1 LQRFLVVLAMA
12 LFCVYSSLAKQ
23 IYEICSPYVL
33 KPINRIYRIAERDML
48 EVIQQEVKEVDWEV
62 VNQRL
67 KERVYRY
74 KPVDSFVLTE
84 AKDYKIR
91 YIDPTWYLPFDIK
104 DAYGNVLYPKGTAVN
119 PLEKVPEAVWSK
131 RLYVFFNLE
140 SKDQKNFVKYLLRTE
155 KNKLITLIADGH
167 SNLKEIHDFIKK
179 ELYPVYALTKT
190 VAQRFGVSKSLSLV
204 SFVKKDGKPVVKV
217 EELPSWYI
225 RKILEEN
232 KK

>member
-1 LQRFLVVLAMA
+1 MQRFLAVLAVA
-12 LFCVYSSLAKQ
+12 LFCTHSSFAKQ
-23 IYEICSPYVL
+23 VYEVCSPYVL
-33 KPINRIYRIAERDML
+33 KSINRTYRIAERDML
-48 EVIQQEVKEVDWEV
+48 EVIQQEVKEVNWEA

-67 KERVYRY
+67 RERVYRY
-74 KPVDSFVLTE
+74 KPIDSFMLTE
-84 AKDYKIR
+84 AEDHRIR

-104 DAYGNVLYPKGTAVN
+104 DAYGNVLYPKGTAIN

-140 SKDQKNFVKYLLRTE
+140 NEDQRNFVKYLLRTE
-155 KNKLITLIADGH
+155 KNKLVMLIADGH
-167 SNLKEIHDFIKK
+167 SDLKEIHDFIKK

-204 SFVKKDGKPVVKV
+204 TFVRKDGKPVVKV

-225 RKILEEN
+225 RKVLEEN